1 MSLTNPVEI
10 NLFPTRIYRVE
21 LDKNLIPSDISSEEL
36 DNIGYVDI
44 LNNSKYKKLNE
55 TVLTEASKVCPQHP
69 YIGNWKIVGAWINKQ
84 KPGEEGFRFHNHVD
98 SFMSCVFYV
107 EGKDMSLILK
117 EEARINRPTNV
128 IEDSFFHLS
137 ISHSWHPEVA
147 LEVQAGDLL
156 VFPSYQLHKANRNIT
171 NIDRISIAYNLFP
184 SKVQQEKSVPW
195 FMNLKI

>member
-1 MSLTNPVEI
+1 VSSTNPVEI
-10 NLFPTRIYRVE
+10 NLFPTRIYRFE

-44 LNNSKYKKLNE
+44 LNNSKYEELNK

-69 YIGNWKIVGAWINKQ
+69 YIGNWEIAGAWINKQ

-107 EGKDMSLILK
+107 EGKNMALILK
-117 EEARINRPTNV
+117 EEARINRPTNA
-128 IEDSFFHLS
+128 IDDCFFHLS
-137 ISHSWHPEVA
+137 ISHSWHPEVS
-147 LEVQAGDLL
+147 LEVQTGDLL
-156 VFPSYQLHKANRNIT
+156 IFPSYQLHKANKNTT

-184 SKVQQEKSVPW
+184 SKVQQETSVPW
-195 FMNLKI
+195 FMKFKI